1 MADIMVHGPNKCTA
15 LLPCIITR
23 FTLLTKCRG
32 FAFVFV
38 QKGNCLSLPFYE
50 DAISCSYIR
59 NGDLTILLPSNQFM
73 GLAQQMLTKNIA
85 YNIHVELA
93 FIAPPTMV
101 ADDKNGN
108 YIECSSP

>member
-1 MADIMVHGPNKCTA
+1 M
-15 LLPCIITR
+15 
-23 FTLLTKCRG
+23 LTKCRG

-93 FIAPPTMV
+93 FIAPPLTMV
-101 ADDKNGN
+101 ADDMNGN
-108 YIECSSP
+108 YL